1 MISLPVYSAT
11 LAPQF
16 DEKNA
21 VSAIDITI
29 RVCTSAAKAGR
40 PLVMLPLNVGTTPTL
55 RYDGEALSAA
65 DAEGPLALTIR
76 DTDEANAERFWSPVR
91 DPRGEV
97 VLKCTAVPRET
108 DAKTPSGPRIDL
120 RTDQGGVIG
129 FGSGFLPYPAGEDKW
144 EFRIDWQL
152 PASVAP
158 GTQVACS
165 LGDGL
170 RCRGTGTPNNVLAA
184 AAFATQR
191 GRQHHKGSKRAVND
205 LGCIGWAR
213 CRFFDD
219 HSEPFRVFIRKVWT
233 GSGGTGGYRSFLL
246 EYADGVTDE
255 QSEESLI
262 DLLAHETVHEYPL
275 MIPEHTED
283 AWYNEG
289 VANYYGVIAPYVG
302 GAVDRKYLVKT
313 LNDQAQAYYTSLTI
327 NLPYQYVLDHYWDN
341 FSIIKTSYNR
351 GFIFLAQQQGRINRA
366 TNGRKSIDD
375 IVRRLYQY
383 RLQDREHSVEDFFQL
398 LTSFIDESIVQK
410 DRQAMEGGHLIVPLQ
425 DCFAAYGLRLVR
437 KDAEKFEPG
446 FNLTSLRDL
455 KITGLIPGSRA
466 ALAGL
471 REGDQVVRS
480 WMLWAA
486 GDTLDSNMKVTVLR
500 DGVEKDILYWPR
512 THHKVENWA
521 WEDIDV

>member
-16 DEKNA
+16 DPAKNNA

-108 DAKTPSGPRIDL
+108 DSKTPSGPRIDL

-152 PASVAP
+152 PASATP

-184 AAFATQR
+184 AAFAVGPLQR
-191 GRQHHKGSKRAVND
+191 YPAWETTPQGVQASSQRFGMYWMGTLPYDIGH
-205 LGCIGWAR
+205 LGPLVESIFRSIAG
-213 CRFFDD
+213 FFDD

-246 EYADGVTDE
+246 EYADGVMDE

-366 TNGRKSIDD
+366 TEGRKSIDD
-375 IVRRLYQY
+375 IVRHLYQY
-383 RLQDREHSVEDFFQL
+383 RLQDREHSVEDFYQL
-398 LTSFIDESIVQK
+398 LSSFVDKTIVQK
-410 DRQAMEGGHLIVPLQ
+410 DRQAMESGQLIVPPQ

-455 KITGLIPGSRA
+455 KITGYVLQS
-466 ALAGL
+466 
-471 REGDQVVRS
+471 
-480 WMLWAA
+480 
-486 GDTLDSNMKVTVLR
+486 TLTLPQFSSCMQTC
-500 DGVEKDILYWPR
+500 P
-512 THHKVENWA
+512 
-521 WEDIDV
+521 